1 MAALISPRTANL
13 RSEQMTSKE
22 PVTFQSANKRFLS
35 IASISGLFYIRNPLV
50 KLLFSKISSFLFT
63 FTFSLLFTL
72 VFNFIYS
79 SVRGSRLGQL
89 TDQIRLR
96 TQTIS
101 VGGISC
107 KQESCSTKSVDRRRG
122 SWIELRRLS
131 WKRNLTTGYQWNR
144 MKRTV
149 GRPLGS
155 STSDAF
161 TDFLKAIIN

>member
-1 MAALISPRTANL
+1 
-13 RSEQMTSKE
+13 MTSKE

-122 SWIELRRLS
+122 SWIELRRLFELEKES
-131 WKRNLTTGYQWNR
+131 NHRIPMEPHEAHRWKAFGLLDQRCVHRFPQSHYQLVIRLILQLENQQ
-144 MKRTV
+144 
-149 GRPLGS
+149 G
-155 STSDAF
+155 
-161 TDFLKAIIN
+161 